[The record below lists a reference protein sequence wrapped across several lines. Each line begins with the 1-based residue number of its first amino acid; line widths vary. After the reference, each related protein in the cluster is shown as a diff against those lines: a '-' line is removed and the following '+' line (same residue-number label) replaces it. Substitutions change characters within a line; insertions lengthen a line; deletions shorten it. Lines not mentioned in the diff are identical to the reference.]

1 MKTNYILIDFENIQP
16 KNLELLK
23 GGPFRIKVFIGH
35 NQTKLPLEVAL
46 SLQPFGSDAEY
57 IRIEGSG
64 PNALDF
70 HIAFYVGQLAAEDP
84 NGYFHIIS
92 KDTGFDPLI
101 KHLKSIKIFAQR
113 EKDIADIPL
122 IKISNTNTVEEKI
135 DAVVDNLIKR
145 KATKPRTY
153 KTLLGT
159 LKSLFI
165 NKLSDNELSN
175 LMDEL
180 VKRKLVIIT
189 EDKVNYNLPNLQIP
203 TIPPAETSLNVRRD

>member
-23 GGPFRIKVFIGH
+23 GGPFKIKVFIGH

-145 KATKPRTY
+145 KTTKPRTY

-189 EDKVNYNLPNLQIP
+189 EDKVNYNLPDLQIP
-203 TIPPAETSLNVRRD
+203 TIPPAETDST

>member
-1 MKTNYILIDFENIQP
+1 LKTNYIFIDFENVQP

-23 GGPFRIKVFIGH
+23 GGPFKIKLFIGH
-35 NQTKLPLEVAL
+35 NQTKIPLDIAL

-64 PNALDF
+64 SNALDF
-70 HIAFYVGQLAAEDP
+70 HIAFYIGQLAKEDP

-101 KHLKSIKIFAQR
+101 KHLKSKKIFAQR
-113 EKDIADIPL
+113 EKDISDIPL
-122 IKISNTNTVEEKI
+122 IKISNSNTIEEKVE
-135 DAVVDNLIKR
+135 AVIDNLVKR
-145 KATKPRTY
+145 KASKPRTY

-159 LKSLFI
+159 LNSLFV
-165 NKLSDNELSN
+165 NKLSDTELSS

-180 VKRKLVIIT
+180 VRRKIVIIT
-189 EDKVNYNLPNLQIP
+189 EDKVNYNLPDLQNP
-203 TIPPAETSLNVRRD
+203 TMPPAEMDSTIRRD

>member
-1 MKTNYILIDFENIQP
+1 LKTNYILIDFENIQP

-23 GGPFRIKVFIGH
+23 GGPFKIKVFIGH

-189 EDKVNYNLPNLQIP
+189 EDKVNYNLPDLQIP
-203 TIPPAETSLNVRRD
+203 TIPPAETDST

>member
-1 MKTNYILIDFENIQP
+1 LKTNYILIDFENIQP

-23 GGPFRIKVFIGH
+23 GGPFKIKVFIGH
-35 NQTKLPLEVAL
+35 NQNKLPLEVAL

-70 HIAFYVGQLAAEDP
+70 HIAFYVGKLAAEDP

-122 IKISNTNTVEEKI
+122 IKISNTNTTEEKI

-145 KATKPRTY
+145 KATKPRTH

-180 VKRKLVIIT
+180 VKRKLIIIT
-189 EDKVNYNLPNLQIP
+189 EDKVNYNLPDLQIP
-203 TIPPAETSLNVRRD
+203 TIPPAETDST

>member
-16 KNLELLK
+16 KNLELLQ
-23 GGPFRIKVFIGH
+23 GGLFKIKVFIGH

-145 KATKPRTY
+145 KTTKPRTY

-189 EDKVNYNLPNLQIP
+189 EDKVNYNLPDLQIP
-203 TIPPAETSLNVRRD
+203 TIPPAETDST

>member
-23 GGPFRIKVFIGH
+23 GGPFKIKVFIGH

-145 KATKPRTY
+145 RATKPRTY

-189 EDKVNYNLPNLQIP
+189 EDKVNYNLPDLQIP
-203 TIPPAETSLNVRRD
+203 TIPPAETDST